1 MKIAVSEIPEEGLE
15 VEMEEALSSDSVRVV
30 PPARVSLKIRKV
42 GAEVVVSGAIRA
54 AQVMTCSRCL
64 KDFTQELDVPVDLV
78 YEPAEDLGPGE
89 KHELKADELETGFYS
104 GDELDIEGMV
114 EEQML
119 LSVPLKPLCK
129 ETCLGLCPRCGADL
143 NEGPCGCAAKTDSI
157 SETLKEPTRRK
168 ANG

>member
-15 VEMEEALSSDSVRVV
+15 VEREEALNSDSVRVV
-30 PPARVSLKIRKV
+30 QPVKVSLKIRKV
-42 GAEVVVSGAIRA
+42 GAEVVVSGIIRA
-54 AQVMTCSRCL
+54 AQAMTCSRCL
-64 KDFTQELDVPVDLV
+64 KDFTKELAVPVDLV
-78 YEPAEDLGPGE
+78 YEPAEGLGPGD
-89 KHELKADELETGFYS
+89 KQHELKADELETGFYG

-143 NEGPCGCAAKTDSI
+143 NEGPCGCAAQKADSGF
-157 SETLKEPTRRK
+157 EALKEPTRRK
-168 ANG
+168 